1 MIHKTH
7 VCVWANS
14 LLECWHECKHECK
27 CGFDWNG
34 TDNVVLALA
43 AVPTLARATQALE
56 SQDLNQ
62 WDTQRSKSIYKKK
75 PLKPRLHK
83 YCFVCQEPIKPK
95 RVIKSIY
102 TETPRNPEP
111 ENQMIF
117 EVKAKTLVSVN
128 PVTSTVTSLSTVC
141 EEKVGNIVDLDN
153 TDGLESNPEGY
164 SEIFVNSDF
173 CSFSY
178 WQKDDGKWYGH
189 LKRGHKTGYLFVHNK
204 ELSEEG
210 DLGEG
215 YMTCENCG
223 ATFSAD
229 EFDANSYDRYGG
241 EQLCRP
247 CIDNADKERMKD
259 EKIKLRKKT
268 LIQKWKIKMAK
279 RRIKETRQSLAR
291 MSDEKELI
299 RWATEPITF
308 SRKRSHTKKYLKIG
322 TVLQELRNLW
332 LDRLNSRDGINPSM
346 FNL

>member
-1 MIHKTH
+1 
-7 VCVWANS
+7 
-14 LLECWHECKHECK
+14 
-27 CGFDWNG
+27 
-34 TDNVVLALA
+34 
-43 AVPTLARATQALE
+43 
-56 SQDLNQ
+56 
-62 WDTQRSKSIYKKK
+62 
-75 PLKPRLHK
+75 
-83 YCFVCQEPIKPK
+83 
-95 RVIKSIY
+95 
-102 TETPRNPEP
+102 
-111 ENQMIF
+111 
-117 EVKAKTLVSVN
+117 
-128 PVTSTVTSLSTVC
+128 
-141 EEKVGNIVDLDN
+141 
-153 TDGLESNPEGY
+153 
-164 SEIFVNSDF
+164 
-173 CSFSY
+173 
-178 WQKDDGKWYGH
+178 

-308 SRKRSHTKKYLKIG
+308 SHNKWGYTNSWDYNTSKKKLKFG
-322 TVLQELRNLW
+322 AVLQELRNLW
-332 LDRLNSRDGINPSM
+332 LDRLDDRDGSIHVSDSESNYHSKSIYIKPLSR
-346 FNL
+346 LGRIK